1 MKELRMIKAD
11 KVRRMCIQGNYY
23 TCGTCEEYNE
33 MFNLCETMNP
43 TTDIYQVIANNIIE
57 HSDIEEI
64 ALMTGLTKHEMVKS
78 VMWELI
84 NDCTTV
90 YILDD
95 NEDF

>member
-11 KVRRMCIQGNYY
+11 KVRSMCIRGNYY
-23 TCGTCEEYNE
+23 TCGSCEEYND

-43 TTDIYQVIANNIIE
+43 TTDIYQLIANNIIE
-57 HSDIEEI
+57 HSDVEEI
-64 ALMTGLTKHEMVKS
+64 ALMTGLTIYEMIKS